1 MDQRLLE
8 RVTEAYL
15 RLGPDLLEPLL
26 DLFGAARQVG
36 GGDVHKLMIMMVV
49 GLRTAAHPV
58 FRERTAADVVK
69 GSDLVPTLGVN
80 SRSLA
85 ETLAIPRE
93 TVRRKVIELVDAGW
107 LARDGHNLH
116 YTAVA
121 MRELAP
127 FRKMVVRMAA
137 ANYETISDLQ
147 RKPTAA

>member
-1 MDQRLLE
+1 M
-8 RVTEAYL
+8 
-15 RLGPDLLEPLL
+15 
-26 DLFGAARQVG
+26 G

-49 GLRTAAHPV
+49 ALRTAAHPV
-58 FRERTAADVVK
+58 FRERTAK

-147 RKPTAA
+147 REPTAA